1 METQQ
6 LAEKLY
12 CTSKLSQDEISTLV
26 GINRKTLYNWAKENN
41 WQRQP
46 QAEESVPLKLL
57 SKCYNQ
63 IDYLL
68 SESEYVDPE
77 YCQHHFK
84 GISVMIR
91 AVNSLKPKLKEST
104 AATVMSDFMK
114 MVNEGA
120 PGLAMT
126 LLPVVQQFI
135 ESKNLDCSS
144 KSNIDDAP
152 TDCHSEP
159 RRTAR
164 RAARTYQCAAPKK
177 LSIPEPKQSQPSSFV
192 EKQNDL
198 IRQNNNSLGQID
210 RSPLSLSAP
219 TFGVHGAS
227 DSNNNLLQNN
237 AYNHI
242 TNNLPID
249 SSSTAYTGYT
259 PFSQKTFTTADDYR
273 HRYVPPPPIEKT
285 NEEPPIEDQ
294 EDEYKPPYPKEQEL
308 IEWYRHL
315 HTTPTFAISL
325 LRDELDEIQA
335 RILAK
340 PEGKR
345 FASPAESL
353 VRNRIVDCIKKL
365 DHHDDPEA
373 VVDVMLG
380 MLTYL
385 SRHDPESRASFRD
398 MGTDYLAHNQKN
410 AKAIRGHTFAG
421 VKN

>member
-26 GINRKTLYNWAKENN
+26 GINRKTLYNWAKEKN

-46 QAEESVPLKLL
+46 QAEEAVPLKLL

-135 ESKNLDCSS
+135 ESKNLDSS
-144 KSNIDDAP
+144 FLANANPKSTIEYPDPDQSQIKAP
-152 TDCHSEP
+152 KNKNT
-159 RRTAR
+159 RN
-164 RAARTYQCAAPKK
+164 YQCATPKK
-177 LSIPEPKQSQPSSFV
+177 QATPKSIIIDKSSPI
-192 EKQNDL
+192 N
-198 IRQNNNSLGQID
+198 QNNHNNHQTTRTQD
-210 RSPLSLSAP
+210 PLSTP

-227 DSNNNLLQNN
+227 DNNNNLLQNN

-285 NEEPPIEDQ
+285 NEEPPKEDQ